1 MSFSEYETAF
11 IWECDRCRLTEEFPP
26 GNFWGAWG
34 ELKARGWRAH
44 RDSDGQEVDWSHSCG
59 KCAREAVRGILDR
72 PSNKLRSA

>member
-1 MSFSEYETAF
+1 MNTKPLSSGSATRCHLTA
-11 IWECDRCRLTEEFPP
+11 EFPR
-26 GNFWGAWG
+26 GSFWAAWD

-44 RDSDGQEVDWSHSCG
+44 PDNDGQAEGVSWSHSCG